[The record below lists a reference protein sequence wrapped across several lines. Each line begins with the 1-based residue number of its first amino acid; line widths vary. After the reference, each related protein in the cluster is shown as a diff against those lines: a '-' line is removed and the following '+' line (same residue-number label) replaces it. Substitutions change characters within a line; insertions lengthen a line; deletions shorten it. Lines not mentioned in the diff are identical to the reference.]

1 MLQTSARLL
10 RLLSLFQAQRYW
22 SGAALAHRLDV
33 TARTL
38 RRDVDRLRSLGYPVH
53 STSGTAGGYQLGA
66 GAILPPLLLDDDEA
80 VAVALGL
87 RTSASGSV
95 TGIEEASVRAL
106 LKLEQV
112 LPSRLRHRVA
122 ALHSFIV
129 PLTNRDSSN
138 RQSASPDS
146 NYPDS
151 SYRRPTVDAER
162 LSAIAGACRDHE
174 GIRFSYHNRTGA
186 PSARAVEPH
195 RLVHTGY
202 RWYLVAWDVG
212 RQDWRT
218 FRVDRIE
225 GKLKTSTRFKPRK
238 PPEGDFATFVSKSL
252 ASVPYPYR
260 ARVTLQ
266 APVDALAKRVPP
278 SAGMLEAIDERS
290 CTLHTGAHSLEGITI
305 HLSLLGVDFQVHEP
319 PELIDY
325 IRQLADRL
333 RRATP

>member
-22 SGAALAHRLDV
+22 SGSELSRRLDV
-33 TARTL
+33 TGRTL

-66 GAILPPLLLDDDEA
+66 GANLPPLLLDDDEA

-129 PLTNRDSSN
+129 PLT
-138 RQSASPDS
+138 RQG
-146 NYPDS
+146 
-151 SYRRPTVDAER
+151 PTVDADR
-162 LSAIAGACRDHE
+162 LSVIAGACRDHE
-174 GIRFSYHNRTGA
+174 GIRFDYHNRTGA
-186 PSARAVEPH
+186 PSARNVEPH

-202 RWYLVAWDVG
+202 RWYLVAWDTA
-212 RQDWRT
+212 REDWRT

-225 GKLKTSTRFKPRK
+225 GKLKTSVRFKPRK
-238 PPEGDFATFVSKSL
+238 PPEGDFAAFVSKSL
-252 ASVPYPYR
+252 SSVPYPYH
-260 ARVTLQ
+260 ARVTLH
-266 APVDALAKRVPP
+266 APVDAIAKRVPS
-278 SAGMLEAIDERS
+278 SAGVLEAIDDRS
-290 CTLHTGAHSLEGITI
+290 CMLHAGAQSLEGITI
-305 HLSLLGVDFQVHEP
+305 HLSMLGVDFQVHEP
-319 PELIDY
+319 AELIQY
-325 IRQLADRL
+325 MRGLAERL
-333 RRATP
+333 SRASG

>member
-22 SGAALAHRLDV
+22 SGTELSRRLDV

-66 GAILPPLLLDDDEA
+66 GANLPPLLLDDDEA

-129 PLTNRDSSN
+129 PLT
-138 RQSASPDS
+138 RQG
-146 NYPDS
+146 
-151 SYRRPTVDAER
+151 PTVDADR
-162 LSAIAGACRDHE
+162 LSVIAGACRDHE
-174 GIRFSYHNRTGA
+174 GIRFDYHNRSGA
-186 PSARAVEPH
+186 PSARNVEPH

-202 RWYLVAWDVG
+202 RWYLVAWDTA
-212 RQDWRT
+212 REDWRT

-225 GKLKTSTRFKPRK
+225 GKLKTSLRFKPRK
-238 PPEGDFATFVSKSL
+238 PPEGDFAAFVSKSL
-252 ASVPYPYR
+252 SSVPYPYH

-266 APVDALAKRVPP
+266 APVDAMAKRVPS
-278 SAGMLEAIDERS
+278 SAGVLEAIDDNS
-290 CTLHTGAHSLEGITI
+290 CMLHAGAHSLEGITI
-305 HLSLLGVDFQVHEP
+305 HLSMLGVDFQVHEP
-319 PELIDY
+319 PELIVY
-325 IRQLADRL
+325 LRGLAERL
-333 RRATP
+333 SRASG

>member
-1 MLQTSARLL
+1 MKIMLQTSARLL

-22 SGAALAHRLDV
+22 SGADLSHRLEV
-33 TARTL
+33 TGRTL

-66 GAILPPLLLDDDEA
+66 GATLPPLLLDDDEA

-87 RTSASGSV
+87 RTSASGGV

-112 LPSRLRHRVA
+112 LPPRLRHRVA

-129 PLTNRDSSN
+129 PM
-138 RQSASPDS
+138 ASGG
-146 NYPDS
+146 
-151 SYRRPTVDAER
+151 PTVDAER

-174 GIRFSYHNRTGA
+174 GIRFNYHNRSGA
-186 PSARAVEPH
+186 PSVRIVEPH
-195 RLVHTGY
+195 RVVHTGY
-202 RWYLVAWDVG
+202 RWYLVAWDLG
-212 RQDWRT
+212 RKDWRT

-225 GKLKTSTRFKPRK
+225 GRLKTSTRFKPRK
-238 PPEGDFATFVSKSL
+238 PPEGDFAAFVAKSL
-252 ASVPYPYR
+252 SYVAYPYR
-260 ARVTLQ
+260 ARVTLR
-266 APVDALAKRVPP
+266 APAEVASKRIPP
-278 SAGMLEAIDERS
+278 SAGVLEAIDESS

-325 IRQLADRL
+325 IRRLANRL
-333 RRATP
+333 EHAVG